1 MLVVWR
7 CAEWPLR
14 TVSALGWHSN
24 SAVRLHSTQYSCTDV
39 TPQGE
44 MVSTRPRTT
53 GRHTR
58 GHRTNTTL
66 TLVYCSTGLIILTA
80 VSCVISSGN
89 QAILTKGQKIALD
102 CCTELRT
109 AGPTALIRHRV
120 GERLGGRRD
129 CSATL
134 SVIKPAE
141 SLRLSLPA
149 QYYSTAHCTQVH
161 CRRLP
166 SVRL

>member
-1 MLVVWR
+1 MAAADGICTGLAFKLCSQAAQYTVQLYR
-7 CAEWPLR
+7 CD
-14 TVSALGWHSN
+14 
-24 SAVRLHSTQYSCTDV
+24 STGGDGQYQTSHYWS
-39 TPQGE
+39 PH
-44 MVSTRPRTT
+44 P
-53 GRHTR
+53 TR
-58 GHRTNTTL
+58 GHRNNTTL